1 MVRVLDIHVIEDEQ
15 GVRRSGGEAPDIG
28 QGRHAPR
35 RIVRRH
41 DRDDGRERVE
51 PAYERFDGEG
61 LVPPRDAD
69 QLTARERGAA
79 VEHVEAGIGEED
91 GTAGLEE
98 GAARAVDSLVRA
110 GGHHQALG
118 RHADAGGERGLE
130 CGDVW
135 VAAQQLWIRVGKI
148 AQQGGGRQNSLVRV
162 EAQQARNARRTAIS
176 GGRVDPRHGT
186 VQGRGSGRHGTIC
199 EKVDT
204 TRSVPPAAFTA
215 GITSGSASRGTA
227 AFTA

>member
-1 MVRVLDIHVIEDEQ
+1 MIEDEQ

-41 DRDDGRERVE
+41 DRDDGRERIE

-69 QLTARERGAA
+69 QLTGRERGAA
-79 VEHVEAGIGEED
+79 IEHVEAGIGQED
-91 GTAGLEE
+91 RTAGLEE

-135 VAAQQLWIRVGKI
+135 VAAQQFRIRVGEI
-148 AQQGGGRQNSLVRV
+148 AQQGRGWEHSLVGV
-162 EAQQARNARRTAIS
+162 EAQQARNARRTAI
-176 GGRVDPRHGT
+176 GRGRVDPRHGT
-186 VQGRGSGRHGTIC
+186 V
-199 EKVDT
+199 
-204 TRSVPPAAFTA
+204 
-215 GITSGSASRGTA
+215 
-227 AFTA
+227 